1 MRARLLVLALLGLVA
16 LIAPTAAEARAKAA
30 SRDGKVTVDV
40 QIKRFAVDGRNIV
53 ARGVLTSKV
62 EGAGASQAA
71 RKRVTFAVSA
81 QRGRCHVLTL
91 TLDDLQLDLLGL
103 RVDLSEVNLLIY
115 AVPRGDGSGVLGR
128 LFCALSR
135 STIRLRGASAA
146 ASHGATTHAQKVV
159 RSLNTRLR
167 DKPMRAFRAT
177 AFLSAENGA
186 SAAQVIPSCRVL
198 NLILGP
204 LDLNLL
210 GLVVELYGPNR
221 NAPVTLSITSFPGQ
235 GVLGDLFC
243 GLSGG
248 PR

>member
-1 MRARLLVLALLGLVA
+1 MRARMLVLALLGILALVA
-16 LIAPTAAEARAKAA
+16 PAAAEARAKAA
-30 SRDGKVTVDV
+30 SRDGRVTVDV
-40 QIKRFAVDGRNIV
+40 KINRFALAGRRIV
-53 ARGVLTSKV
+53 AHGVLTSKV
-62 EGAGASQAA
+62 EGAGGSQAA

-81 QRGRCHVLTL
+81 QKGRCHVLTL

-103 RVDLSEVNLLIY
+103 RVDLSEVNLRIF
-115 AVPRGDGSGVLGR
+115 AVPRGEGSGILGR

-146 ASHGATTHAQKVV
+146 SADRELAVAHRLV

-167 DKPMRAFRAT
+167 HHPMRAFRAT
-177 AFLSAENGA
+177 AQLSADDGA
-186 SAAQVIPSCRVL
+186 SAAQAVPSCRVL

-210 GLVVELYGPNR
+210 GLVVQLYGPDR
-221 NAPVTLSITSFPGQ
+221 NSPVTLTITSFPGQ

>member
-1 MRARLLVLALLGLVA
+1 MKKFSLAALCILALL
-16 LIAPTAAEARAKAA
+16 APAAAEARGNAA
-30 SRDGKVTVDV
+30 SREHGKVTVDV
-40 QIKRFAVDGRNIV
+40 KIKRFALADRRIV
-53 ARGVLTSKV
+53 AHGVLTSTV
-62 EGAGASQAA
+62 EGAGQSSAA
-71 RKRVTFAVSA
+71 RKRVTFAVAA
-81 QRGRCHVLTL
+81 QAGRCHVLTL

-103 RVDLSEVNLLIY
+103 RVDLSEVNLRIF
-115 AVPRGDGSGVLGR
+115 AVRRGEGSGVLGR

-135 STIRLRGASAA
+135 STLRLRGASAA
-146 ASHGATTHAQKVV
+146 SADRELAVAHKLV
-159 RSLNTRLR
+159 RSLNSRLK
-167 DKPMRAFRAT
+167 DHPMRAFRAS
-177 AFLSAENGA
+177 AHLSADDSA
-186 SAAQVIPSCRVL
+186 STAQAVPSCRVL

-221 NAPVTLSITSFPGQ
+221 NAPVTLTITSFPGQ

>member
-1 MRARLLVLALLGLVA
+1 MRARMLVLALLGILALVA
-16 LIAPTAAEARAKAA
+16 PAAAEARAKAA

-40 QIKRFAVDGRNIV
+40 KINRFALSGRTIV
-53 ARGVLTSKV
+53 AHGVLTSRV
-62 EGAGASQAA
+62 EGAGQSQAA
-71 RKRVTFAVSA
+71 RQRVTFAVAA
-81 QRGRCHVLTL
+81 QAGRCHVLTL
-91 TLDDLQLDLLGL
+91 TLEDLQLDLLGL
-103 RVDLSEVNLLIY
+103 RVDLSEVNLRIF
-115 AVPRGDGSGVLGR
+115 AIRRGEGSGILGR

-146 ASHGATTHAQKVV
+146 SADRELAVAQRLV

-167 DKPMRAFRAT
+167 DRPMRAFRAT
-177 AFLSAENGA
+177 AQLSAEDGA
-186 SAAQVIPSCRVL
+186 QAAQAAPSCRVL

-221 NAPVTLSITSFPGQ
+221 NAPVTLTITSFPGQ